1 MVLGMLLFA
10 GILGQT
16 QEVIINVLSAQDP
29 FFFALEKALPQFEKR
44 KEGLMLCKGPGDHY
58 HP

>member
-1 MVLGMLLFA
+1 MLLFA

-16 QEVIINVLSAQDP
+16 QEVIINVLSAQDL

-44 KEGLMLCKGPGDHY
+44 KEGLMLCKGPGDHC